1 MKRKEKQTNRE
12 NEGERTNEP
21 KRPNGPTSK
30 SVDAKVGH
38 DSAKKDNIFSD
49 FLFHLLIFLS
59 VYVVYLIHYANNP
72 LQSAT

>member
-38 DSAKKDNIFSD
+38 DSAKKDNIFLTFFSISLSF
-49 FLFHLLIFLS
+49 FLYMLFI
-59 VYVVYLIHYANNP
+59 
-72 LQSAT
+72 